1 MSRNAAYNYG
11 SVAYKLDAHDYA
23 YSAPEPKRESKR
35 KLGVIPGGAHGRSTE
50 KSAAHALAVKV
61 AKLTVAA
68 VVIFAGIGF
77 ARITLSA
84 ATVAEALEA
93 REITTNLE
101 SVRSTINDLE
111 VKQSSLSN
119 PTRIKTAAAD
129 LGMASPTTST
139 VIDISGDI
147 VATDAEGNLSLT
159 DSIEALASA
168 GAQG

>member
-11 SVAYKLDAHDYA
+11 SVAYKHHAYDYA

-35 KLGVIPGGAHGRSTE
+35 KLGVIPGGAHERSPE
-50 KSAAHALAVKV
+50 KSAAHALAVKL

-77 ARITLSA
+77 ARISLSA

-93 REITTNLE
+93 REINTNLE
-101 SVRSTINDLE
+101 MIRSTISDLE
-111 VKQSSLSN
+111 VKQSFLSN
-119 PTRIKTAAAD
+119 PTRIKTAAAE

-147 VATDAEGNLSLT
+147 VAIDAEGNLSL
-159 DSIEALASA
+159 SESLKALESA

>member
-23 YSAPEPKRESKR
+23 YGSPAPKRESKR
-35 KLGVIPGGAHGRSTE
+35 KLDVIPGGGQGQSTE
-50 KSAAHALAVKV
+50 KSAAHELAIKV
-61 AKLTVAA
+61 AKVTVAA
-68 VVIFAGIGF
+68 VVLFAGIGF

-101 SVRSTINDLE
+101 SVRSTISDLE

-119 PTRIKTAAAD
+119 PTRIKAAAAD
-129 LGMASPTTST
+129 LGMASPETAT

-147 VATDAEGNLSLT
+147 VATDEKGNLSLS
-159 DSIEALASA
+159 DSIKALESA
-168 GAQG
+168 GAEG